1 MHRGVRMKLYGALAG
16 VLALTWAV
24 SSPAV
29 EPWEAFLDQVR
40 IKKAISDNLTPEE
53 LQARKERLAQFMYQQ
68 HLLGGRTPGDVC
80 TAATG
85 ETTLGPFN
93 DTTIG
98 AVDNFDLPADTAA
111 PTCTA
116 PSTCTGAGPAGSLPR
131 GAVYTGTG
139 TGPDRAF
146 KIRSSTAC
154 QMVITM
160 TPTGGQDLALIAYQ
174 SACTSNLADCACV
187 DDTGVA
193 NTAESVTL
201 DMAAGTE
208 YFVVTDGYSTTATP
222 PGPSG
227 PYTMQFSGAGC
238 TLVGDGTFNYTATP
252 ATLNF
257 SGAVGAPTPTQD
269 VSVAAAGGNTGA
281 LTIQSCAFSGANAA
295 DFAFNPAP
303 TFPISV
309 AAGATSLLPVR
320 MTAGAAGARTATL
333 TCQVPNATAPSATS
347 FAVTLNGTASS
358 DVNPTL
364 TYVPATGSTI
374 NFPAGAPGTATS
386 TINITSAGA
395 VGAGATTVSG
405 CAFTGGTPAS
415 FGVATTPAN
424 GVFNTG
430 TTTGSIDLTC
440 TRGASAVSSTL
451 SCNESAGAP
460 PPPGVPNVR
469 SWEVACPAG
478 NSAVLSATKTVTG
491 NFVPGG
497 TITYTITIS
506 NTGNAASADNAG
518 NEFVDILPAQLTLNS
533 ANASAGTVTS
543 DTPTRTVTWNGSVP
557 AAGSVTISINATI
570 ANTLGTVSNQGTVN
584 FDADGNGSNETAV
597 TTDDPGAA
605 GANNATVFAIGG
617 SLLAVPLF
625 DMWGKL
631 LAAFAVL
638 AMGLGFW
645 AVRAR
650 N

>member
-1 MHRGVRMKLYGALAG
+1 MKLYGALAG
-16 VLALTWAV
+16 VLALTWAA

-40 IKKAISDNLTPEE
+40 IKKAISDTLTPEE

-68 HLLGGRTPGDVC
+68 HLLGDRTPGDIC
-80 TAATG
+80 TTATG

-93 DTTIG
+93 DTTVG
-98 AVDNFDLPADTAA
+98 AADNFDLPADTTA
-111 PTCTA
+111 PTCA
-116 PSTCTGAGPAGSLPR
+116 AAGSVCTGAGPAGSLPA

-154 QMVITM
+154 TMTITM
-160 TPTGGQDLALIAYQ
+160 DPAAQDLALIAYQ
-174 SACTSNLADCACV
+174 QLCSSALTDCACV
-187 DDTGVA
+187 DDTGTA
-193 NTAESVTL
+193 GAAESVSLT
-201 DMAAGTE
+201 MAANTD
-208 YFVVTDGYSTTATP
+208 YFVVADGYSTGATP
-222 PGPSG
+222 PGPSDA
-227 PYTMQFSGAGC
+227 YTMTFSGAGC

-257 SGAVGAPTPTQD
+257 SGSTGVATPAQNVAVTTPA
-269 VSVAAAGGNTGA
+269 SGNTGNV
-281 LTIQSCAFSGANAA
+281 TVQSCAFSGTNAA
-295 DFAFNPAP
+295 DFSLSPAP
-303 TFPISV
+303 AFPLSV
-309 AAGATSLLPVR
+309 APNTTVNLPVV
-320 MTAGAAGARTATL
+320 MTASAAGARTATL

-364 TYVPATGSTI
+364 TYNPTTGTPI
-374 NFPAGAPGTATS
+374 NFPAGAPGTANS

-405 CAFTGGTPAS
+405 CAFTGGTPGS
-415 FGVATTPAN
+415 FSVSTTPAN

-460 PPPGVPNVR
+460 PPPGVPTVR
-469 SWEVACPAG
+469 SWEVNCPAG
-478 NSAVLSATKTVTG
+478 NSAVLSATKTVAG

-617 SLLAVPLF
+617 SLLAVPMF

-645 AVRAR
+645 AVRTRAA
-650 N
+650 